1 MPSISECH
9 SNYSEITELKILDN
23 DFIAYSTKKDGIR
36 IFSHKDCSLELN
48 VNKIHEN
55 LSSADATAF
64 SPNGECFAF
73 CIKNQIYIIHIA
85 SKTLI
90 ETINT
95 YKEEIEILSF
105 DLESKY
111 IIAGTAA
118 GRVLQYRYD
127 VSSSL
132 SRLCSFSKASQ
143 AQMLTQ
149 SFVSA
154 FKFHKNRLACGS
166 HYGDIFIVD
175 LHSRINKNHL
185 TNSKVRVNSI
195 CFLDE
200 KTVISGTSDGK
211 LFINYLDNM
220 KESKRIDT
228 GFTAITNIVLMS
240 NPNYVMVSGDA
251 NYVSIYDINKYKIV
265 HNKYLEFS
273 GKVNDIALVNGD
285 TLMAVVDNSNIFRV
299 ELPSLAKLKSLILH
313 NILDEAFNLCEKDFA
328 MKDTKEY
335 RQLQDN
341 YNKVYAQAAQALINQ
356 KKTYALQ
363 LIDAFKNVSSKK
375 EEIALLFKAFENYPR
390 FQSLYLE
397 KKYSLAYILCTQF
410 PALQHTHQ
418 YKRMEESWKEAFMN
432 AQRQI
437 LLGRDEIAKSLLFE
451 YMTVISK
458 RPMIKL
464 ILNHNKKFIEFLKAI
479 EVKDFHKVN
488 LIAKKH
494 ADFTKIPTY
503 KSLQNNMNYDLIE
516 IQNHIKQGKIDLA
529 TEALEKFKELPSIA
543 LEVETLR
550 EDCISMQKLKNAY
563 EISDF
568 KSCYEVLDTCKGLEF
583 SELGM
588 LLDKHWSKLMQSCE
602 EFASKGNIK
611 DIKATLGELILLN
624 TRRDKIGD
632 LLRVGFHTKIKMLMA
647 KKSINSAENIIYSY
661 IDIFGID
668 TEINSIM
675 RFYEATTKAK
685 LAITENSRRA
695 RDNWINSEII
705 IGSSYP

>member
-1 MPSISECH
+1 MPSISVCH
-9 SNYSEITELKILDN
+9 RNHSEITELKVLDN
-23 DFIAYSTKKDGIR
+23 DFVAYNTKMHGII
-36 IFSHKDCSLELN
+36 IFSYKDCSVKLN
-48 VNKIHEN
+48 VNRLHEN
-55 LSSADATAF
+55 LASADATAF
-64 SPNGECFAF
+64 SPNGEYLAF
-73 CIKNQIYIIHIA
+73 CVKTIIYIIHIQ

-90 ETINT
+90 KTINT
-95 YKEEIEILSF
+95 YKEKIEILSF

-111 IIAGTAA
+111 VIAGTAA
-118 GRVLQYRYD
+118 GRVLQYKYD
-127 VSSSL
+127 GSSFL
-132 SRLCSFSKASQ
+132 ARLCSFSNASQ
-143 AQMLTQ
+143 TQMLTQ
-149 SFVSA
+149 SFVST

-175 LHSRINKNHL
+175 IHSRVNKNHL
-185 TNSKVRVNSI
+185 TNSKVRVNAI

-220 KESKRIDT
+220 KKSRQIHT
-228 GFTAITNIVLMS
+228 GFTTIEDIILMS
-240 NPNYVMVSGDA
+240 NPDYVMISGDA
-251 NYVSIYDINKYKIV
+251 NHVSIYDIKKYKIV
-265 HNKYLEFS
+265 HNKYIEFS
-273 GKVNDIALVNGD
+273 GKVNDIALVND
-285 TLMAVVDNSNIFRV
+285 ETLIAVVDNLNIFRV

-341 YNKVYAQAAQALINQ
+341 YDKVYAQAAQALINQ
-356 KKTYALQ
+356 QRTYALQ
-363 LIDAFKNVSSKK
+363 LIDAFKNIPSKK
-375 EEIALLFKAFENYPR
+375 KEIALLFKAFENYPR

-397 KKYSLAYILCTQF
+397 KKFPLAYILCTQF

-451 YMTVISK
+451 YTTVISK

-479 EVKDFHKVN
+479 EVKDFQKVN
-488 LIAKKH
+488 EIAKTHK
-494 ADFTKIPTY
+494 DFTKIPTY
-503 KSLQNNMNYDLIE
+503 KSLQNNMEYALIE
-516 IQNHIKQGKIDLA
+516 IQSYIKHGKVDLA

-543 LEVETLR
+543 LEVDTLR

-563 EISDF
+563 EINDF
-568 KSCYEVLDTCKGLEF
+568 KSCYEVLDTCNGLEF

-588 LLDKHWSKLMQSCE
+588 LLDKYWSKLMQSCE

-611 DIKATLGELILLN
+611 DIKATLGELILLS

-632 LLRVGFHTKIKMLMA
+632 MLRVGFHTKIKILMD
-647 KKSINSAENIIYSY
+647 KKSIKSAENIIYSY

-675 RFYEATTKAK
+675 HLYEVTTKAK

-705 IGSSYP
+705 IGY